1 MKFVYGAAR
10 FALVAACACSTI
22 VPAQA
27 RFWQCAPYAREVSGI
42 QIFGNANT
50 WWSQAA
56 GKYDRGQT
64 PEVGAV
70 LSFRSSGHI
79 RLGHV
84 ATVAAVISDREVLL
98 NHANWSR
105 RGGVE
110 YSARAIDV
118 SAAGDWSM
126 VKVWYGPQ
134 GGMGMT
140 TYATN
145 GFIYA
150 RGGKAHEAP
159 SHAVRAID
167 APVVA
172 DPGAQFASVEFSHTG
187 RIVGVRD

>member
-1 MKFVYGAAR
+1 MKFGVVAAR
-10 FALVAACACSTI
+10 FALVLSCVLATV

-56 GKYDRGQT
+56 GKYDRGNT

-70 LSFRSSGHI
+70 LSFRSSAHM

-84 ATVAAVISDREVLL
+84 ATVAAVVSDREVLL

-105 RGGVE
+105 RGGIE
-110 YSARAIDV
+110 YSARAVDV
-118 SAAGDWSM
+118 SAAGDWSE

-134 GGMGMT
+134 GGLGTT

-150 RGGKAHEAP
+150 DGAPKA
-159 SHAVRAID
+159 D
-167 APVVA
+167 
-172 DPGAQFASVEFSHTG
+172 QFADASPAKVQLASLTG
-187 RIVGVRD
+187 GGRVVGVGN